1 MYLMGVD
8 ITKLHVDSDAQ
19 ATTPDSEA
27 AWNLGFTKGSR
38 FMDDNGNEYIYL
50 AGVASCAAGSW
61 VTYAQ
66 DDHSTALLAANAIGP
81 VAVAVGACTASY
93 AGWFQIYG
101 KCSVGKCLTQ
111 FADNGQVWA
120 TATAGSVDDAS
131 VAGDLVNRARGAST
145 TVVDSGVAE
154 FELHYPYVDNNS
166 SAS

>member
-1 MYLMGVD
+1 MYIMGVD
-8 ITKLHVDSDAQ
+8 ITKTYLDLSAQ
-19 ATTPDSEA
+19 ATSPDTA
-27 AWNLGFTKGSR
+27 AARDLGFEKGSR
-38 FMDDNGNEYIYL
+38 FMDHNGNEYIYL

-61 VTYAQ
+61 VTFNQA
-66 DDHSTALLAANAIGP
+66 DHSTALLAANAIGP

-101 KCSVGKCLTQ
+101 ACSNGKCLTQ
-111 FADNGQVWA
+111 MADNGQVWA

-131 VAGDLVNRARGAST
+131 VAGDLVNRARASALT
-145 TVVDSGVAE
+145 TVDSGFTS

>member
-1 MYLMGVD
+1 MYIMGVD
-8 ITKLHVDSDAQ
+8 ITKLYDDTGGQSAS
-19 ATTPDSEA
+19 PDTA
-27 AWNLGFTKGSR
+27 AARDLGFEKGSR
-38 FMDDNGNEYIYL
+38 FMDHNGNEYIYL

-61 VTYAQ
+61 VSFNQA
-66 DDHSTALLAANAIGP
+66 DHSTALLAANAIGP

-101 KCSVGKCLTQ
+101 ACSRGLCLTQ
-111 FADNGQVWA
+111 MADNGQVWA

-131 VAGDLVNRARGAST
+131 VAGDLVNRARASALT
-145 TVVDSGVAE
+145 TVDSGFTS